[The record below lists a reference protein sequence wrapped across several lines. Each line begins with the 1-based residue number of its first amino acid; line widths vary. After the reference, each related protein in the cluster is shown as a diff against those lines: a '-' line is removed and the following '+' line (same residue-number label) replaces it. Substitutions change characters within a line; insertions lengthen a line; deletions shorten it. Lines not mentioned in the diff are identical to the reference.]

1 MYNKLSGIFLPTPK
15 LIPVDYYKK
24 AAEILQGPY
33 IRELKERI

>member
-24 AAEILQGPY
+24 AAEILC
-33 IRELKERI
+33 KDHTSVS